1 MQQVLFDRIFQPERA
16 PRVAVL
22 FEQTK
27 ITFEQLRAL
36 TIETGEKLNSLAI
49 RPGDRVAILLND
61 SPEFIASYN
70 AAAERKVAVRSDVLQ
85 SILRDF
91 QVSDEFTSKAPR
103 TRKDYAGI
111 IAKIE
116 KEFGDFPLAGI
127 NKEPDQARGAFL
139 EWRDK
144 LVSRIKNS

>member
-1 MQQVLFDRIFQPERA
+1 MRVLLKGIHTTTKRLADGSRRTHYYFGKGG
-16 PRVAVL
+16 PRL
-22 FEQTK
+22 EGK
-27 ITFEQLRAL
+27 
-36 TIETGEKLNSLAI
+36 
-49 RPGDRVAILLND
+49 PG

-116 KEFGDFPLAGI
+116 KKFGDFPLAGI

-144 LVSRIKNS
+144 LAS

>member
-61 SPEFIASYN
+61 SPEFIASFVGIISLG
-70 AAAERKVAVRSDVLQ
+70 AVAVPINMALRLEEQ
-85 SILRDF
+85 LFILRDCGARAAILEAR
-91 QVSDEFTSKAPR
+91 V
-103 TRKDYAGI
+103 
-111 IAKIE
+111 AKSLFE
-116 KEFGDFPLAGI
+116 ESAPLAELKDVLIVRREEDSMAG
-127 NKEPDQARGAFL
+127 
-139 EWRDK
+139 
-144 LVSRIKNS
+144 